1 MTVSTQVVWNIP
13 TPQETIN
20 AVDARADELIA
31 DGKEIGTATIVQG
44 PEPDQVTYTRTWI
57 DEPTAVA
64 WVAFVESYGPVSAT
78 VLN

>member
-1 MTVSTQVVWNIP
+1 MTVSTQVIWATPV
-13 TPQETIN
+13 PQETID
-20 AVDARADELIA
+20 AIDARADELIA
-31 DGKEIGTATIVQG
+31 DGKEIGTPVRVQ
-44 PEPDQVTYTRTWI
+44 DFQTNQVTFTRTWI